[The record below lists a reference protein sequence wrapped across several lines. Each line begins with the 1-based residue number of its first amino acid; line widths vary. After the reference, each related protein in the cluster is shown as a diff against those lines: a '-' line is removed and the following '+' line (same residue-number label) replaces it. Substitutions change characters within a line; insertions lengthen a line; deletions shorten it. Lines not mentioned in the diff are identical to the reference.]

1 LLLSQPHNSG
11 AFALLE
17 IQDTATGMWVSD
29 QILKRAPI
37 QLLMCR
43 TTEPGKFIVAFT
55 GDVASV
61 EDSYHLGLEAS
72 GDSLIDHLVLQGAH
86 HEFWTAL
93 GGQLEQQSPV
103 EEVLSESL
111 LTIECFT
118 LASTLRALDAG
129 LKHAPS
135 RVVHLQLGDD
145 YGGKGYFILTG
156 VLEDLEAI
164 GQHSASIAGERLISK
179 QIIPAPDPDLPQAPG
194 VAVTLHLP
202 GSGSK

>member
-1 LLLSQPHNSG
+1 MLLAQPHGSG

-61 EDSYHLGLEAS
+61 EDSYQHGLELS
-72 GDSLIDHLVLQGAH
+72 GDTLIDHVVLQGAH
-86 HEFWTAL
+86 HEFWSAL
-93 GGQLEQQSPV
+93 GAHLDHQDENDIRA
-103 EEVLSESL
+103 ESL

-118 LASTLRALDAG
+118 LASTLRSLDAG
-129 LKHAPS
+129 LKLAPS
-135 RVVHLQLGDD
+135 QVVHLQLGDD

-156 VLEDLEAI
+156 ALEDMEAI
-164 GQHSASIAGERLISK
+164 AQHCTSVAANRLISQK
-179 QIIPAPDPDLPQAPG
+179 IIPAPDPEMPHAPG
-194 VAVTLHLP
+194 IAVTLHLP
-202 GSGSK
+202 GGGKG